1 MYKLKSRKIMNT
13 LRRQGKRLSKRLTR
27 TIKNK
32 TNKFRNFYKKM
43 LKKFKGGCTSCSLTG
58 G

>member
-1 MYKLKSRKIMNT
+1 MKT
-13 LRRQGKRLSKRLTR
+13 LRRQGKRLTR

>member
-1 MYKLKSRKIMNT
+1 MYKLKSRKIMKT
-13 LRRQGKRLSKRLTR
+13 LRRQGKRLTR